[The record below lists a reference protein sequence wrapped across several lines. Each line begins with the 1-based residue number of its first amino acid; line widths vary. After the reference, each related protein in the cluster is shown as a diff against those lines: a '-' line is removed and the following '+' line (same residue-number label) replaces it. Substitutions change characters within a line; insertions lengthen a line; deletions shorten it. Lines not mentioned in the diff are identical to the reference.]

1 MRNLQEQVKKAF
13 CCQNLFWPFTVWINC
28 SSNLKNFA
36 NSWPSVSNFK
46 SFSQSLEQF
55 FLTVGQNKI
64 PLYKLLV
71 CRLENEKKKHAHNF
85 PFLNKKFLFRYLIHK
100 IFLKLYP
107 NCRICNPSQQLFDDL
122 FVPFLPEFYFTFCKY
137 ILSFLCAPRFYSL
150 YRASHKEY
158 EKRRLYS
165 SKSFIFVK
173 KFTSLEKN
181 LLSPD
186 LTLQLNLAIVNG

>member
-1 MRNLQEQVKKAF
+1 M
-13 CCQNLFWPFTVWINC
+13 
-28 SSNLKNFA
+28 
-36 NSWPSVSNFK
+36 
-46 SFSQSLEQF
+46 
-55 FLTVGQNKI
+55 
-64 PLYKLLV
+64 
-71 CRLENEKKKHAHNF
+71 KKKNTHII
-85 PFLNKKFLFRYLIHK
+85 FLFSIRNFYLGIHK